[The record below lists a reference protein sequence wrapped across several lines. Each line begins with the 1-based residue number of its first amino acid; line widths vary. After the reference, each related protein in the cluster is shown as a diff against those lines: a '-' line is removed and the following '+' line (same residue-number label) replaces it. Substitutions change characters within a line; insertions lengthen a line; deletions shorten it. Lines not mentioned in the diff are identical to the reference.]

1 MTGALRLSVL
11 TLQHPCAAMIAR
23 AASSGSAD
31 GDGATSIVLLIGEL
45 LKQSERYTSEGI
57 HPRVIGQG
65 YDIAKEASLKVSH
78 GLAAMLINQ
87 FLDQFKQSPK
97 LDRATLITVAL
108 TALGTKLHQKLAAQL
123 APDVVDSVL
132 AIEDEDFGHNLD
144 MIEVMKMQ
152 HRSESETQLVRGL
165 VLDRE
170 SIMVSGGADSAD
182 GPRHPDAPKRV
193 TNAFILTLNV
203 SLEYEKTEVN
213 SSFFY
218 SNAEQREKLVESERR
233 FVDDKLRKIVELKN
247 AVCDVAVGSGEKE
260 KGFVLI
266 NQKGIDPMSLDVL
279 VKNGIFPLRRA
290 KRRNMER

>member
-1 MTGALRLSVL
+1 LIVSWSNSFSSPLTRL
-11 TLQHPCAAMIAR
+11 
-23 AASSGSAD
+23 
-31 GDGATSIVLLIGEL
+31 
-45 LKQSERYTSEGI
+45 
-57 HPRVIGQG
+57 
-65 YDIAKEASLKVSH
+65 
-78 GLAAMLINQ
+78 
-87 FLDQFKQSPK
+87 
-97 LDRATLITVAL
+97 
-108 TALGTKLHQKLAAQL
+108 
-123 APDVVDSVL
+123 
-132 AIEDEDFGHNLD
+132 
-144 MIEVMKMQ
+144 
-152 HRSESETQLVRGL
+152 
-165 VLDRE
+165 
-170 SIMVSGGADSAD
+170 D

-290 KRRNMER
+290 KRRNMERCVLAASVILIRADKPT